1 MVVYADTSFLFS
13 LYTQDGNSAKAQ
25 ATGLTLKMPIAFTL
39 LQQHELRNALR
50 LAVFRGEMSAS
61 QSRAVLS
68 LIEEDIQTGVL
79 SEKAVAWTE
88 AYALAET
95 LSRTYTPQL
104 GCRASDILHV
114 AIANTLKIK
123 TFYTFDLR
131 QRNLAIGAGMAV
143 LPA

>member
-13 LYTQDGNSAKAQ
+13 LYTHDANSAKAQ
-25 ATGLTLKMPIAFTL
+25 AIGQTLNATIVFTL

-50 LAVFRGEMSAS
+50 LSVFRGEMSAS

-79 SEKAVAWTE
+79 SEKAVAWAE

-95 LSRTYTPQL
+95 LSRSHTPQL

-114 AIANTLKIK
+114 AIAAILKVK

-131 QRNLAIGAGMAV
+131 QRNLAIEAGMAV
-143 LPA
+143 LPS

>member
-1 MVVYADTSFLFS
+1 
-13 LYTQDGNSAKAQ
+13 
-25 ATGLTLKMPIAFTL
+25 
-39 LQQHELRNALR
+39 
-50 LAVFRGEMSAS
+50 
-61 QSRAVLS
+61 VLS

-88 AYALAET
+88 AYVLAET

-123 TFYTFDLR
+123 TFYTFDMR
-131 QRNLAIGAGMAV
+131 QRSLATKAGMEV
-143 LPA
+143 LPS